1 MMENYDPLAGIAQI
15 KEWVDESFVSLK
27 AASLAET
34 KARYRGVIRVIGQ
47 LHKLGIPIPDA
58 LKAEKEDLEEF
69 LNVPKEHERKLTSLA
84 QELSSLAQDINH
96 QLEDKRRRPTRLE
109 VMFPDGTVICE
120 DKAIDTFVKSLQ
132 YIGLKRI
139 AELQSIKQYGHP
151 LVSTQR
157 NESSRARSVRE
168 LDGYFIDT
176 RSSTKQK
183 ARYLQYIAD
192 ALRIDIAVDIID
204 K

>member
-15 KEWVDESFVSLK
+15 KEWVDESLVSLK
-27 AASLAET
+27 AASLDEA
-34 KARYRGVIRVIGQ
+34 KARYRTVIQVIDQ
-47 LHKLGIPIPDA
+47 LHKLDIPIPDA

-84 QELSSLAQDINH
+84 QELSSLAQDINR
-96 QLEDKRRRPTRLE
+96 QLEDKRRRRPTRLE

-151 LVSTQR
+151 LVSTQKS
-157 NESSRARSVRE
+157 ESARQVHDIE
-168 LDGYFIDT
+168 GYFIST
-176 RSSTKQK
+176 ESSTKQK
-183 ARYLQYIAD
+183 ARYLQRIAD

>member
-1 MMENYDPLAGIAQI
+1 MMENYDPFAGIAQI

-27 AASLAET
+27 AAS
-34 KARYRGVIRVIGQ
+34 ARYRDVIRVINQ
-47 LHKLGIPIPDA
+47 LHKLGIPISDA

-84 QELSSLAQDINH
+84 QELSSLAQDINR
-96 QLEDKRRRPTRLE
+96 QLEDKRRRRKDPTRLE

-157 NESSRARSVRE
+157 NESPRARSVRE

-176 RSSTKQK
+176 RSNTKQK
-183 ARYLQYIAD
+183 ARYLQRIAD